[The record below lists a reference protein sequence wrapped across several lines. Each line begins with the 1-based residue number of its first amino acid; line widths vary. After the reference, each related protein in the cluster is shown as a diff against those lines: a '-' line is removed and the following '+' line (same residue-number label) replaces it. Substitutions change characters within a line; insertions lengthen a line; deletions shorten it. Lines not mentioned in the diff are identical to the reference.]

1 MSFGK
6 NLKDLRVE
14 KEMSQEDLAKK
25 IKVHPNHISRYER
38 DLASPSIEVVQ
49 RIADALDVSIDLLV
63 YGKQNNPDT
72 GISDKE
78 LASLFKKVQVLSNK
92 QKETVKDLISAFV
105 LKADLKEKLG

>member
-6 NLKDLRVE
+6 NLKELRVE

-38 DLASPSIEVVQ
+38 DLAAPSIDVVQ
-49 RIADALDVSIDLLV
+49 RIADALEVSIDQLV
-63 YGKQNNPDT
+63 YGKQSNVDA
-72 GISDKE
+72 GVSDKE
-78 LASLFKKVQVLSNK
+78 LVSLFKKVQFLPLK
-92 QKETVKDLISAFV
+92 QKDMVKDFLSAFV